1 MKSKFLILNNL
12 KSPLAKRLILYM
24 ILFSAAI
31 TLLTTS
37 IQLYS
42 EYQRDVKG
50 LESQFRQ
57 INDVHLRSLSQSLWA
72 TNYPELRIQL
82 EGMIETPN
90 IIYASIS
97 HDKKLITQSGKINS
111 KNIIKRQYPMQYEFL
126 GKPQIIGNLTIVATL
141 DNIYDNL
148 IRNAI
153 TIFINNAIRT
163 LLVVL
168 FIFFIFHQLVTR
180 HISRIAQH
188 FQHLFPYA
196 DTPLILNRKKSRK
209 TDELDHLVSSTN
221 AMQNRTREILDAL
234 RKSENHVR
242 LLLDS
247 TVEAIYGV
255 DIRGKCTFVNPSCI
269 KMLGYKKE
277 DDLLG
282 KFIHQMIHHTYPNGR
297 HYPLEDCVIRKA
309 TFDNKPSH
317 CDSEVH
323 WRRDGSSFP
332 VEYWSQ
338 PIRKD
343 NEVIGTVV
351 TFIDIT
357 KRKQDEQQ
365 LARFRNALDSSVD
378 AIYLIDRATMK
389 FVDANRAA
397 WESLG
402 YNREELLQLGPGD
415 IKPEYTFESIALKL
429 DSIINNPSQNN
440 DIATYHKRKDGSIFP
455 VEISIEQLQEPTN
468 DNKLL
473 ITLIAVARN
482 VTRRKRVEEDL
493 HQLAYFDSLTGLPNR
508 LLFND
513 RLKQSL
519 AEARRQ
525 KKFVA
530 IMLLDLDHFKNVND
544 TMGHDIGD
552 TLLCEVATRLTNGIR
567 EADTIARL
575 GGDEFALIFSDT
587 AEIMDAAL
595 MARHLLSR
603 LKTPII
609 VDERELF
616 ASASIG
622 ITIYP
627 TDAEEP
633 DSLLKYADSAMYHA
647 KSKGRNTF
655 QFYSS
660 EMTDNIQTRMNLE
673 DALRHALKHHEFILH
688 YQPQV
693 NIQSGEITGVEALI
707 RWQDKNGNFIPP
719 LDFISLAEETGLIV
733 PIGQWVLETACKQLS
748 LWHTAGYQQLTVS
761 VNVASRQF
769 HEKDFERTV
778 KKAIAINDL
787 NPNMLELELTESLL
801 LQNSDD
807 ILQTLENIK
816 SAGSKLAIDD
826 FGTGYSSLSYL
837 KRFPIDRVKID
848 QSFVRDLVRN
858 QDDLAIV
865 KAIIALANSLHL
877 DIVAEGVETAEQ
889 LELLRLE
896 GCQNY
901 QGYFYARPMTAESL
915 STLLKDQEQT
925 RT

>member
-1 MKSKFLILNNL
+1 MKSKLLILNNL
-12 KSPLAKRLILYM
+12 KSPLAKRLIIYM
-24 ILFSAAI
+24 ILFSATI

-42 EYQRDVKG
+42 EYQRDVRG

-57 INDVHLRSLSQSLWA
+57 INDVHLRSFSQSLWA

-90 IIYASIS
+90 IIYAAIS
-97 HDKKLITQSGKINS
+97 HDKKIITQSGKINS
-111 KNIIKRQYPMQYEFL
+111 KNIIKRQYPMQYKFL
-126 GKPQIIGNLTIVATL
+126 GETHVIGNLTIVATL
-141 DNIYDNL
+141 DHIYRNL
-148 IRNAI
+148 IHDAI
-153 TIFINNAIRT
+153 IIFINNTIRT
-163 LLVVL
+163 LLVVI
-168 FIFFIFHQLVTR
+168 FIFFIFYQLVTR
-180 HISRIAQH
+180 HISKIAQH
-188 FQHLFPYA
+188 FQHLFPDT
-196 DTPLILNRKKSRK
+196 DTPLILNRKKLK
-209 TDELDHLVSSTN
+209 KPDELDHLVSSTN

-255 DIRGKCTFVNPSCI
+255 DISGKCTFVNPSCI
-269 KMLGYKKE
+269 KMLGYRKE

-282 KFIHQMIHHTYPNGR
+282 KYIHQKIHHTYPDGR
-297 HYPLEDCVIRKA
+297 HYPLEECIIKKA
-309 TFDNKPSH
+309 TLNNKPSH

-323 WRRDGSSFP
+323 WRADGSSFP
-332 VEYWSQ
+332 VEYWSH

-357 KRKQDEQQ
+357 KRKQDEQK
-365 LARFRNALDSSVD
+365 LSRFRNALDSSVD

-389 FVDANRAA
+389 FIDANRAA
-397 WESLG
+397 WESLN
-402 YNREELLQLGPGD
+402 YSREELLLLGPSD
-415 IKPEYTFESIALKL
+415 IKPEFTFEAIALKL
-429 DSIINNPSQNN
+429 DSIIENPGQNN

-455 VEISIEQLQEPTN
+455 VEISVEKLEEPTK
-468 DNKLL
+468 DNKLS

-482 VTRRKRVEEDL
+482 VSRRKRVEQDL

-519 AEARRQ
+519 AEARRH
-525 KKFVA
+525 KKSVA
-530 IMLLDLDHFKNVND
+530 IMLLDIDHFKNVND

-552 TLLCEVATRLTNGIR
+552 KFLCEVATRLNNGIR

-575 GGDEFALIFSDT
+575 GGDEFALIFSD
-587 AEIMDAAL
+587 AVEIMDTAL

-609 VDERELF
+609 IDGRELF

-627 TDAEEP
+627 SDAEDA

-647 KSKGRNTF
+647 KDKGRNTF

-660 EMTDNIQTRMNLE
+660 EMTANIQSRMNLE
-673 DALRHALKHHEFILH
+673 DALRHALKHNEFILH
-688 YQPQV
+688 YQPQI
-693 NIQSGEITGVEALI
+693 NILSGKIIGVEALI
-707 RWQDKNGNFIPP
+707 RWQDNDGNFIPP
-719 LDFISLAEETGLIV
+719 LDFIPLAEETGLIV

-748 LWHTAGYQQLTVS
+748 AWHTAGYEKLTAS

-769 HEKDFERTV
+769 REKDFELVV
-778 KKAIAINDL
+778 KKAITRFGL
-787 NPNMLELELTESLL
+787 KPNMLELEITESLL
-801 LQNSDD
+801 LENSDD
-807 ILQTLENIK
+807 VLQTLENIK
-816 SAGSKLAIDD
+816 QVGTKLAIDD

-848 QSFVRDLVRN
+848 QSFIRDLVEN

-889 LELLRLE
+889 LELLHLE
-896 GCQNY
+896 GCPNY
-901 QGYFYARPMTAESL
+901 QGYFYACPMDSESL
-915 STLLKDQEQT
+915 SALLKEKSKI
-925 RT
+925 